1 LVEFRS
7 LSSVELIDSVGD
19 DLRVVQAARVS
30 VNSEDVE
37 GAEGLIRFLVKNRHA
52 SPFEHVVFTWRVE
65 TPIFVAREFMR
76 HRIASYN
83 EMSGRYTKLEPVF
96 YCPSELRPLQ
106 QFGKAGAYSFQEG
119 TDVQYRSVV
128 DNIRAVSVQAWQ
140 SYEAMLA
147 EGVAKEVARM
157 VLPVNIFTKF
167 VVTMNARGLMN
178 FLSLRT
184 KSEFSLFESFPQYEI
199 ERVAEGMESAFREVT
214 PRLYGAWDENG
225 RVGL

>member
-1 LVEFRS
+1 MVEFRS
-7 LSSVELIDSVGD
+7 HSTVKLIDHVGND
-19 DLRVVQAARVS
+19 QRVVQAARVS

-37 GAEGLIRFLVKNRHA
+37 GAEGLINFLAKNRHA
-52 SPFEHVVFTWRVE
+52 SPFEHVVFSWRIE

-96 YCPSELRPLQ
+96 YFPGEYRPLQ
-106 QFGKAGAYSFQEG
+106 QVGKAGAYSFEEG
-119 TDVQYRSVV
+119 TELQYRTVV
-128 DNIRAVSVQAWQ
+128 ENIQIVSVQAWHA
-140 SYEAMLA
+140 YEAMLA
-147 EGVAKEVARM
+147 KGVAKEVARM

-167 VVTMNARGLMN
+167 VVTMNARALMN

-184 KSEFSLFESFPQYEI
+184 RSADATFESFPQYEI
-199 ERVAEGMESAFREVT
+199 EKVAEWMERDFFLHT
-214 PRLYGAWDENG
+214 PLVATAWYNNG